1 MFSAYSF
8 LHLNS
13 KLQRV
18 PSIVQQKIEL
28 FNMEFSSFYISF
40 ILDFSLMQVLELV
53 ANYYAETP
61 QEKRNLIKFFSKYP
75 GIGFLNVAVS

>member
-1 MFSAYSF
+1 
-8 LHLNS
+8 
-13 KLQRV
+13 
-18 PSIVQQKIEL
+18 
-28 FNMEFSSFYISF
+28 MEFSSFYISF